1 LHSLIPDEVL
11 TGSGNNIAGTARSRS
26 YGVRPVADVIDGL
39 IFKKDTQMNRRVF
52 IALAVAA
59 MAFSTSTASAG
70 GGGSKTQYVRIKNT
84 GTSPALVN
92 AKNGAVSAAGGKTVS
107 GNGVAQFTIK
117 KGAANAFVQ
126 DQTAA
131 VSQTLDFNFP
141 KSQYVYLL
149 AAADATTSTLT
160 FSPPGKIF

>member
-1 LHSLIPDEVL
+1 MIR
-11 TGSGNNIAGTARSRS
+11 NA
-26 YGVRPVADVIDGL
+26 
-39 IFKKDTQMNRRVF
+39 FF
-52 IALAVAA
+52 ALAVLA
-59 MAFSTSTASAG
+59 MVASANAAFAG
-70 GGGSKTQYVRIKNT
+70 GRSSGSSKSNNQYVRIKNT
-84 GTSPALVN
+84 GTAPALVN
-92 AKNGAVSAAGGKTVS
+92 AKNGAVTAAGGKTVS

-117 KGAANAFVQ
+117 KGAAQAFVQ

-160 FSPPGKIF
+160 FSAPGKIF

>member
-1 LHSLIPDEVL
+1 MIRSSFL
-11 TGSGNNIAGTARSRS
+11 T
-26 YGVRPVADVIDGL
+26 
-39 IFKKDTQMNRRVF
+39 
-52 IALAVAA
+52 LAVVA
-59 MAFSTSTASAG
+59 MVVSASAAFAG
-70 GGGSKTQYVRIKNT
+70 GRSGGSSKSNNQYVRIKNT
-84 GTSPALVN
+84 GTAPALVN
-92 AKNGAVSAAGGKTVS
+92 AKNGTVSAAGGKTVS

-117 KGAANAFVQ
+117 KGAAEALVQ

-131 VSQTLDFNFP
+131 VSQTLPFSFP

>member
-1 LHSLIPDEVL
+1 MIR
-11 TGSGNNIAGTARSRS
+11 NA
-26 YGVRPVADVIDGL
+26 
-39 IFKKDTQMNRRVF
+39 FF
-52 IALAVAA
+52 ALAVLA
-59 MAFSTSTASAG
+59 MVASANAAFAG
-70 GGGSKTQYVRIKNT
+70 GRSSGSSKSSNQYVRIKNT
-84 GTSPALVN
+84 GTAPALVN
-92 AKNGAVSAAGGKTVS
+92 AKNGTASAAGGKTVS

-117 KGAANAFVQ
+117 KGAAQAYVQ

-131 VSQTLDFNFP
+131 QSKTLDFNFP

>member
-1 LHSLIPDEVL
+1 M
-11 TGSGNNIAGTARSRS
+11 
-26 YGVRPVADVIDGL
+26 VRNA
-39 IFKKDTQMNRRVF
+39 FF
-52 IALAVAA
+52 ALAVIA
-59 MAFSTSTASAG
+59 MVASANAAFAG
-70 GGGSKTQYVRIKNT
+70 GRSSGSSKSSNQYVRIKNT

-126 DQTAA
+126 DQTATQ
-131 VSQTLDFNFP
+131 SQTLPFNFP